1 MSDPEVAESGISD
14 EVIVSQSEPKK
25 IVDEKRLAQLAK
37 ARERAAFVNRQK
49 KEQRLRD
56 KVAALDGASERSEP
70 LAEDAV
76 ASRLDAGRPEQH
88 ASRASA
94 TQPIVVVEQSDSDPE
109 EFEAPG
115 VVFVRRKRPKPR
127 VPEKTQEE
135 LQMDK
140 LYSHMF
146 G

>member
-76 ASRLDAGRPEQH
+76 ASR
-88 ASRASA
+88 ASA

>member
-76 ASRLDAGRPEQH
+76 ASR
-88 ASRASA
+88 ASA

-135 LQMDK
+135 MQMDQ
-140 LYSHMF
+140 LYARMF